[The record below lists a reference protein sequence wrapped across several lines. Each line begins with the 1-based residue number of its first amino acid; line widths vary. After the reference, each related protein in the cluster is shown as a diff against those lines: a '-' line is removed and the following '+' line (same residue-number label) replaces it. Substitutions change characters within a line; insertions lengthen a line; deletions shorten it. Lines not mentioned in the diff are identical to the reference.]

1 MAMPKNIYTYDD
13 DALKEQKMKP
23 IMLVGSSYA
32 LTERHHNKM
41 YITQELPWVVVFW
54 TFSP

>member
-1 MAMPKNIYTYDD
+1 MAVPKNIYTYDD